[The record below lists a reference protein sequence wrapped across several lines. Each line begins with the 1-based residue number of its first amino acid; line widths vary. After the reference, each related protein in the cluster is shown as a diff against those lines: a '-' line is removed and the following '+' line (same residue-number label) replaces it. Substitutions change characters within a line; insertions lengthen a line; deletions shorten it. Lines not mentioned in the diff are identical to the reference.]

1 MRWKSHVRFGG
12 RAGETD
18 QPKGS
23 HRAPVRPY
31 WATTALDEVRR
42 TEWNV
47 LRQAGA
53 AKAAKQFKG
62 LRFLLRRNWEHLT
75 MGQRE
80 VITAL
85 EKANR
90 RTFRAWQLN

>member
-31 WATTALDEVRR
+31 SAHWLPDAKGIDGPERWRGAVD
-42 TEWNV
+42 
-47 LRQAGA
+47 QA
-53 AKAAKQFKG
+53 AKLHNARERA
-62 LRFLLRRNWEHLT
+62 RS
-75 MGQRE
+75 RE
-80 VITAL
+80 VGHDLGIDL
-85 EKANR
+85 
-90 RTFRAWQLN
+90 